1 MHPVR
6 RTVADTTRRL
16 VHRYYDQFW
25 NARQYELADRLM
37 ARDSTFQGTTGQAHA
52 GPQGMVDYARRLTRA
67 FPDLQIRIDELIVER
82 DRAAAHVSC
91 TGTHEGELFG
101 CSGTG
106 RRVHYEC
113 VVLFRV
119 AHGRIS
125 DARVHV
131 DRGDL
136 RRQLSS
142 LTTRRSVARA
152 DA

>member
-16 VHRYYDQFW
+16 IHRFYEQFW
-25 NARQYELADRLM
+25 NARQYDLADRLM
-37 ARDSTFQGTTGQAHA
+37 ARDSTFHGTLGSSRG
-52 GPQGMVDYARRLTRA
+52 GPEGMVEYAQRMTRA
-67 FPDLQIRIDELIVER
+67 FPDLQIRIDDLIVER
-82 DRAAAHVSC
+82 DRAAAHISC

-106 RRVHYEC
+106 RRVRYDC

-125 DARVHV
+125 DVQV
-131 DRGDL
+131 YMDRGEL

-142 LTTRRSVARA
+142 VDRRSVAPM

>member
-16 VHRYYDQFW
+16 IYRFYEQFW
-25 NARQYELADRLM
+25 NARQYDLAERLM
-37 ARDSTFQGTTGQAHA
+37 ARDSTFHGTIGASRG
-52 GPQGMVDYARRLTRA
+52 GPQGMIEYAHRLTRA
-67 FPDLQIRIDELIVER
+67 FPDLQVHIDELIVER
-82 DRAAAHVSC
+82 DRAAAHISC

-101 CSGTG
+101 CAGTG
-106 RRVHYEC
+106 RHVRYEC

-125 DARVHV
+125 DVRVHL
-131 DRGDL
+131 DHGDL

-142 LTTRRSVARA
+142 VNRRSVARM